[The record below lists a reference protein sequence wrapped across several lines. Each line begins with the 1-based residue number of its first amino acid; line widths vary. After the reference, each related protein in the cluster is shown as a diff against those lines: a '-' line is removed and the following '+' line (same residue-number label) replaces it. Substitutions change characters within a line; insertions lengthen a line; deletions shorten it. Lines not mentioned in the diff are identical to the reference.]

1 MMLTKDVSAEIEAV
15 LNVLHNEGKEPT
27 VALVKA
33 RLTSKVPM
41 PAIINVIKSW
51 KSTKRVPKVEIA
63 AQQNNEQQQLEQRI
77 TMLENQ
83 VAQLIARVTQL
94 EQQYG

>member
-1 MMLTKDVSAEIEAV
+1 MLTKDVSTEIETV
-15 LNVLHNEGKEPT
+15 LNALHSEGKEPT

-41 PAIINVIKSW
+41 PAIISVIKSW

-63 AQQNNEQQQLEQRI
+63 EQDTQQDNKLEQRVAELESQVRQLLERI
-77 TMLENQ
+77 TL
-83 VAQLIARVTQL
+83 L
-94 EQQYG
+94 EQKNG